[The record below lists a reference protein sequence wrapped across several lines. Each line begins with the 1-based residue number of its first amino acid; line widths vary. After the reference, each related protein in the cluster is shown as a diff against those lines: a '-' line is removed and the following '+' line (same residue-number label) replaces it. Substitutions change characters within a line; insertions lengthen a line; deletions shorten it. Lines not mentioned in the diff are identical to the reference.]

1 MNKIINKP
9 EHMIREM
16 IDGYIAACP
25 QIIQTM
31 PEHNGV
37 LVKRKKEKVSIVTGG
52 GSGLEPWVIGY
63 VGEGLAD
70 GAAIGNLYTAP
81 PSRVI
86 LNVTKAVYHE
96 KGVIYIC
103 TNHSG
108 DVLNFELTG
117 ELAELE
123 GIRIRCVFVTDD
135 ITSAPRDQQSER
147 RGVAGVAMVMKV
159 AGAACDAGLELD
171 EAVRVIQKANQNTF
185 TFGVTTSPGYL
196 PNGNKM
202 FEMPDG
208 FIEYGMGFN
217 GEPGVLRTELKT
229 ADEIADTML
238 KYLLDDSGITQGD
251 EIAVMVNGFGFTS
264 LLELCIVNRKI
275 SESLREKNIIL
286 HDIFIDT
293 LFCPQGTGG
302 FSVSVLK
309 LDDELKRYY
318 DAPAYSPFFKK
329 YRLGC

>member
-1 MNKIINKP
+1 MINKP
-9 EHMIREM
+9 ENMIREM
-16 IDGYIAACP
+16 IDGYVAACP
-25 QIIQTM
+25 QIIQAM
-31 PEHNGV
+31 PEYNGV
-37 LVKRKKEKVSIVTGG
+37 TVRQKKEKVSIVTGG

-81 PSRVI
+81 PSRTI
-86 LNVTKAVYHE
+86 LNLTKAVYHE
-96 KGVIYIC
+96 QGVIYVC
-103 TNHSG
+103 TNHAG
-108 DVLNFELTG
+108 DVLNFELVG
-117 ELAELE
+117 ELAEMD
-123 GIRIRCVFVTDD
+123 GIRTRCVFVADD
-135 ITSAPRDQQSER
+135 ITSAPREQQSER
-147 RGVAGVAMVMKV
+147 RGVAGVALVMKV
-159 AGAACDAGLELD
+159 AGAACGAGLQLD
-171 EAVRVIQKANQNTF
+171 DAVRVIQKANQNTF
-185 TFGVTTSPGYL
+185 TFSVTTSPGYF

-217 GEPGVLRTELKT
+217 GEPGVLRTELKP

-238 KYLLDDSGITQGD
+238 KYLLDDSGISGGD

-264 LLELCIVNRKI
+264 FLELCIVNRRI

-286 HDIFIDT
+286 HDLFIDN

-302 FSVSVLK
+302 FSISILK
-309 LDDELKRYY
+309 LDEELKPYY

-329 YRLGC
+329 RGPGY